1 MSDFVTLKSNSD
13 FRRLYNRGKA
23 VTDPALVV
31 YYSKNRA
38 GICRIGITTSNAF
51 ENSEKIDLEQ
61 YIDKDKLLKYED
73 EIFIDKNVFDEMINY
88 GISNLNKAKAKH
100 DVIEAYYIPNMKF
113 DEIDKFKDD
122 LLNRI
127 KSYEK

>member
-1 MSDFVTLKSNSD
+1 
-13 FRRLYNRGKA
+13 
-23 VTDPALVV
+23 
-31 YYSKNRA
+31 
-38 GICRIGITTSNAF
+38 
-51 ENSEKIDLEQ
+51 
-61 YIDKDKLLKYED
+61 
-73 EIFIDKNVFDEMINY
+73 MINY

-113 DEIDKFKDD
+113 DEIDKFKDE